1 MISILSRLIPEKW
14 LNAAVEIFKVLIAVL
29 AVFAAIWWLRY
40 DAKNDERRAGNA
52 RCDKTITN
60 LVNTQTKEADH
71 RAEDAQS
78 AGEAQPPVP
87 ADRVQLNRL
96 CGQDPACRDRDT
108 HGRRK

>member
-1 MISILSRLIPEKW
+1 SRFVPEKW
-14 LNAAVEIFKVLIAVL
+14 LNAAVEIVKVLIAVI
-29 AVFAAIWWLRY
+29 AVFSAIWWLRY
-40 DAKNDERRAGNA
+40 DAKIDERRAGNA

-60 LVNTQTKEADH
+60 LVNTQTNEADR

-87 ADRVQLNRL
+87 AVRAELNRL
-96 CGQDPACRDRDT
+96 CATDEACRERLA